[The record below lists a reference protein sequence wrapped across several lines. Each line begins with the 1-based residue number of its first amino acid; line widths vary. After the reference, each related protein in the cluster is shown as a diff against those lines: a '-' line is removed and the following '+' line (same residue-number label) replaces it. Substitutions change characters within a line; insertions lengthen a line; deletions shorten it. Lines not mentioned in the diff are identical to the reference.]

1 MKSQDDVLM
10 YFRKNREDEEIPVD
24 IKIKR
29 FQDEYLMY
37 LRKSRN
43 DGEKV
48 PVEVIVQRHEQTL
61 QELAE
66 KELGFRIPEKNIYR
80 EIVSGGEAIEDRP
93 EFINVLKR
101 MEVGNIKGVFVFDP
115 HRLSRSGLYG
125 AGDVLEAFEVTH
137 TLICTPMKFYD
148 LDNKMDKKY
157 LEMIMIQ
164 AAEYLN
170 YSKDVMGAGRMT
182 SFAEGKAIMSTPPY
196 GYGKEKLKDEKGYK
210 LVPNPKE
217 APHVKTMFDLCC
229 EGMGATAIAN
239 YLNERNVKP
248 RKKAYF
254 EPSTIRDILHNETYY
269 GYLTWGKNP
278 IKKILEN
285 GKTKKKRFYNQKG
298 FKVAKG
304 MYEPLI
310 TKEQFDQAQ
319 EMMRQR
325 TSRTYHTNTI
335 KNPLAGLVFCGFC
348 GNAMIRRPY
357 NKSFKKNHVR
367 VYELDKQAL
376 LEYLRKHKE
385 TSGLSLTKIA
395 KELNVTRDI
404 VIGWFPPKLEK
415 FYPSKTLADKWFDL
429 KSLLKIEDNKFD
441 KEVTTYKEP
450 DIQKDTLMCSS
461 LHCNCVS
468 SYLEVVEKGLIE
480 KLNIELEN
488 RKYFLNN
495 YEQELKKEKVSNVKE
510 LKEVEKKIE
519 EINGYIKNAIKKNA
533 MDLITDEQFLELKT
547 DFEQELKPLLK
558 RKEQLSNTK
567 DEERIIQYKKS
578 IPILEHCVKDY
589 DLLTVEE
596 KNELLKTFIDKIIY
610 KKSVGGRWN
619 KEATVSLEV
628 ETYDF

>member
-1 MKSQDDVLM
+1 MQQQDGVLM
-10 YFRKNREDEEIPVD
+10 YFRKNREEETDDV
-24 IKIKR
+24 KVKR

-37 LRKSRN
+37 LRKSRS

-48 PVEVIVQRHEQTL
+48 PVEVIVKRHEDKL
-61 QELAE
+61 QEVAE

-80 EIVSGGEAIEDRP
+80 EIVSGGEDIEDRP
-93 EFINVLKR
+93 EFMKVLKR

-115 HRLSRSGLYG
+115 QRLSRSGLYG
-125 AGDVLEAFEVTH
+125 AGDVLEAFEITH

-164 AAEYLN
+164 AAEYLG
-170 YSKDVMGAGRMT
+170 YVKDVMGAGRMT

-196 GYGKEKLKDEKGYK
+196 GYDKEKLKDEKGYK
-210 LVPNPKE
+210 LIPHPVE
-217 APHVKTMFDLCC
+217 APNVQKMFDLCC
-229 EGMGATAIAN
+229 EGLGATAIAN
-239 YLNERNVKP
+239 YLNERHIKP
-248 RKKAYF
+248 RKKAYW
-254 EPSTIRDILHNETYY
+254 EPSTIRDILHNETYI
-269 GYLTWGKNP
+269 GILTWGKNP

-298 FKVAKG
+298 FKVSRG

-310 TKEQFDQAQ
+310 TQEQFEQAQ
-319 EMMRQR
+319 EMMKQR
-325 TSRTYHTNTI
+325 RSRTYHTNTI

-357 NKSFKKNHVR
+357 NKSFKKNPIR
-367 VYELDKQAL
+367 VYELDRKAL
-376 LEYLRKHKE
+376 LDYLRKHKE
-385 TSGLSLTKIA
+385 HSGLSLTKIA
-395 KELNVTRDI
+395 KELNVTRD
-404 VIGWFPPKLEK
+404 VVVGWFPPKLEK

-429 KSLLKIEDNKFD
+429 KSLLEIEDNLFD

-468 SYLEVVEKGLIE
+468 SYLETVEKGLIE
-480 KLNIELEN
+480 KLSIELEK
-488 RKYFLNN
+488 RKHFLDN
-495 YEQELKKEKVSNVKE
+495 YEQELKKEKVSNTKE

-519 EINGYIKNAIKKNA
+519 EINGYIKNAVKKNA
-533 MDLITDEQFLELKT
+533 MDLITDEQFIELKQ
-547 DFEQELKPLLK
+547 DFENELKPLLK
-558 RKEQLSNTK
+558 RKEQLSDTK
-567 DEERIIQYKKS
+567 DEERIIQYKRS

-589 DLLTVEE
+589 DLLTIEE
-596 KNELLKTFIDKIIY
+596 KNELLKSFIDKIIY
-610 KKSVGGRWN
+610 KKSEGGRWN
-619 KEATVSLEV
+619 KETTIKLEV

>member
-1 MKSQDDVLM
+1 MLFK
-10 YFRKNREDEEIPVD
+10 
-24 IKIKR
+24 
-29 FQDEYLMY
+29 DEYLMY

-48 PVEVIVQRHEQTL
+48 PAEIIVQRHEKTL

-66 KELGFRIPEKNIYR
+66 KELGFRIQEKNIYR

-93 EFINVLKR
+93 EFIKVLQR

-164 AAEYLN
+164 AAEYLS
-170 YSKDVMGAGRMT
+170 YTKDVMGAGRMT
-182 SFAEGKAIMSTPPY
+182 SFMEGKAIMSIAPY

-217 APHVKTMFDLCC
+217 APHVQKIFDLCC
-229 EGMGATAIAN
+229 EGLGATAIAN
-239 YLNERNVKP
+239 YLNERHIKP

-254 EPSTIRDILHNETYY
+254 EPSTVRDILHNETYY
-269 GYLTWGKNP
+269 GLLTWGKNP
-278 IKKILEN
+278 IKKILEK
-285 GKTKKKRFYNQKG
+285 GKTKKKRFYNQKE
-298 FKVAKG
+298 FKVSRG

-319 EMMRQR
+319 EMMKQR
-325 TSRTYHTNTI
+325 RSRTYHNNTI
-335 KNPLAGLVFCGFC
+335 KNPLASLVFCGFC

-357 NKSFKKNHVR
+357 NKSFKKHPIR
-367 VYELDKQAL
+367 VYELDKPAL
-376 LEYLRKHKE
+376 LEYLRFHK
-385 TSGLSLTKIA
+385 SKSNLSLTQIA

-404 VIGWFPPKLEK
+404 VAGWFPTKIEK

-429 KSLLKIEDNKFD
+429 KALLDIEDDKFD

-450 DIQKDTLMCSS
+450 EIQKDTLMCSS
-461 LHCNCVS
+461 LNCECVS

-480 KLNIELEN
+480 KLSIELEK
-488 RKYFLNN
+488 RKHFLDN
-495 YEQELKKEKVSNVKE
+495 YEQELKKEITNNVKE
-510 LKEVEKKIE
+510 LKELDKKIE

-547 DFEQELKPLLK
+547 DFENELKPLLK
-558 RKEQLSNTK
+558 RKEEIANNEG
-567 DEERIIQYKKS
+567 EERIIQYKRS

-589 DLLTVEE
+589 DLLTIEE
-596 KNELLKTFIDKIIY
+596 KNELLKSFIDKIIY

-619 KEATVSLEV
+619 KEATIELEV

>member
-1 MKSQDDVLM
+1 MQ
-10 YFRKNREDEEIPVD
+10 
-24 IKIKR
+24 
-29 FQDEYLMY
+29 FQEEYLMY
-37 LRKSRN
+37 LRKSRS

-48 PVEVIVQRHEQTL
+48 PVEVIVKRHEDKL
-61 QELAE
+61 QETAE
-66 KELGFRIPEKNIYR
+66 KELGFKIKESNIYR

-93 EFINVLKR
+93 EFMKVLKR

-125 AGDVLEAFEVTH
+125 AGDVLEAFEITH

-164 AAEYLN
+164 AAEYLG
-170 YSKDVMGAGRMT
+170 YVKDVMGAGRMT

-217 APHVKTMFDLCC
+217 APNVQKMFDLCC

-239 YLNERNVKP
+239 YLNERHVKP
-248 RKKAYF
+248 RKKAYW
-254 EPSTIRDILHNETYY
+254 EPSTIRDILHNETYI
-269 GYLTWGKNP
+269 GILTWGKNP

-298 FKVAKG
+298 FKVSRG
-304 MYEPLI
+304 MYEPLVSE
-310 TKEQFDQAQ
+310 EQFIQAQ
-319 EMMRQR
+319 EMMKQR
-325 TSRTYHTNTI
+325 RSRTYHNNTI
-335 KNPLAGLVFCGFC
+335 KNPLAGLVVCGFC

-357 NKSFKKNHVR
+357 NKSFKKNPVR
-367 VYELDKQAL
+367 VYELDRKAL
-376 LEYLRKHKE
+376 LDYLRKHKE
-385 TSGLSLTKIA
+385 NSGLSLTKIA
-395 KELNVTRDI
+395 KELNVSRD
-404 VIGWFPPKLEK
+404 VVVGWFPPKLEK
-415 FYPSKTLADKWFDL
+415 FYPSKTLADKWYVL
-429 KSLLKIEDNKFD
+429 KSLLKIEDELFD

-468 SYLEVVEKGLIE
+468 SYLETVEKGLIE
-480 KLNIELEN
+480 QLSLELEK
-488 RKYFLNN
+488 RKHFLDN
-495 YEQELKKEKVSNVKE
+495 YEQELKKEKVSNTKE
-510 LKEVEKKIE
+510 LKEVERSIE
-519 EINGYIKNAIKKNA
+519 EINGYIMNALKKNA
-533 MDLITDEQFLELKT
+533 MDIMSDEQFLMLKAE
-547 DFEQELKPLLK
+547 FEAELKPLLK
-558 RKEQLSNTK
+558 RKEQLADTK

-589 DLLTVEE
+589 DLLTIEE

-619 KEATVSLEV
+619 KEEATITLEV

>member
-1 MKSQDDVLM
+1 MQFV
-10 YFRKNREDEEIPVD
+10 E
-24 IKIKR
+24 
-29 FQDEYLMY
+29 EYLLY

-48 PVEVIVQRHEQTL
+48 PVEVIVQRHEDTL

-66 KELGFRIPEKNIYR
+66 KELGYRIKEENIYR

-93 EFINVLKR
+93 EFIKVLER

-182 SFAEGKAIMSTPPY
+182 SFAEGKAIMSTPPF

-217 APHVKTMFDLCC
+217 APYVKKMFELCC
-229 EGMGATAIAN
+229 EGLGTTAIAN

-269 GYLTWGKNP
+269 GILTWGKNP
-278 IKKILEN
+278 IKKILEK
-285 GKTKKKRFYNQKG
+285 GKTKKKRFYNQEN
-298 FKVAKG
+298 FRVAKG

-310 TKEQFDQAQ
+310 TKELFDQAQ
-319 EMMRQR
+319 EMMKKRN
-325 TSRTYHTNTI
+325 SRTYHTNTI
-335 KNPLAGLVFCGFC
+335 KNPLAGLVECGYC

-357 NKSFKKNHVR
+357 NRSFKKHLVR

-376 LEYLRKHKE
+376 LDYLRMHKQK
-385 TSGLSLTKIA
+385 SKLSLTQIA
-395 KELNVTRDI
+395 KELNVTRD
-404 VIGWFPPKLEK
+404 VVAGWFPPRIEK
-415 FYPSKTLADKWFDL
+415 FYASKTLADKWFDL
-429 KSLLKIEDNKFD
+429 KALLEIEDNKFD

-450 DIQKDTLMCSS
+450 EIQKDTLMCSS
-461 LHCNCVS
+461 LKCDCVS

-480 KLNIELEN
+480 KLSIELEK
-488 RKYFLNN
+488 RKHFLGN

-510 LKEVEKKIE
+510 LKEVEKRIE

-547 DFEQELKPLLK
+547 DFENELNPLLK
-558 RKEQLSNTK
+558 RKEKLVDTK
-567 DEERIIQYKKS
+567 DEERIIQYKRS

-596 KNELLKTFIDKIIY
+596 KNELLKSFIDKIIY
-610 KKSVGGRWN
+610 KKLVGGRWN
-619 KEATVSLEV
+619 KEVTIDLEV

>member
-1 MKSQDDVLM
+1 MK
-10 YFRKNREDEEIPVD
+10 
-24 IKIKR
+24 
-29 FQDEYLMY
+29 FQEEYLIY

-48 PVEVIVQRHEQTL
+48 PVEVIVNRHEKTL
-61 QELAE
+61 QDLAE

-80 EIVSGGEAIEDRP
+80 EVVSGGESIEDRP
-93 EFINVLKR
+93 EFIKVLKR
-101 MEVGNIKGVFVFDP
+101 MEIGNIKGVFVFDP

-164 AAEYLN
+164 AAEYLG
-170 YSKDVMGAGRMT
+170 YVKDVMGAGRMT
-182 SFAEGKAIMSTPPY
+182 SFAEGKAIMSIPPY

-229 EGMGATAIAN
+229 EGLGTTAIAN
-239 YLNERNVKP
+239 YLNERHIKP
-248 RKKAYF
+248 RKKAYW
-254 EPSTIRDILHNETYY
+254 EPSTIRDILHNETYI
-269 GYLTWGKNP
+269 GFLSWGKNP

-298 FKVAKG
+298 FKVSKG

-310 TKEQFDQAQ
+310 SKEQFEQAQ
-319 EMMRQR
+319 QMMKSRQ
-325 TSRTYHTNTI
+325 SRTYHTNTI
-335 KNPLAGLVFCGFC
+335 KNPLAGLVYCGFC

-357 NKSFKKNHVR
+357 NKSFKKHPVR
-367 VYELDKQAL
+367 VYEIDKQEL
-376 LEYLRKHKE
+376 LNYLRKHKDR
-385 TSGLSLTKIA
+385 SKLSLTKIA
-395 KELNVTRDI
+395 KELNLTKDI
-404 VIGWFPPKLEK
+404 VVGWFPPKVEK

-429 KSLLKIEDNKFD
+429 KALLEIEDDLFD

-461 LHCNCVS
+461 LHCDCVS
-468 SYLEVVEKGLIE
+468 SYLETVEKGLIE
-480 KLNIELEN
+480 KLSIELEN
-488 RKYFLNN
+488 RKHFLDN
-495 YEQELKKEKVSNVKE
+495 YEQELKKEKVNNVKE
-510 LKEVEKKIE
+510 LKEVDKKIE
-519 EINGYIKNAIKKNA
+519 EINGYLKNAIKKNA
-533 MDLITDEQFLELKT
+533 MDLITDEQFIELKK
-547 DFEQELKPLLK
+547 DFEEELRPLLK

-567 DEERIIQYKKS
+567 DEERIIQYKRS

-589 DLLTVEE
+589 DLLTIEE
-596 KNELLKTFIDKIIY
+596 KNELLKSFIDKIIY

-619 KEATVSLEV
+619 KDASIELEV

>member
-1 MKSQDDVLM
+1 MKFL
-10 YFRKNREDEEIPVD
+10 E
-24 IKIKR
+24 
-29 FQDEYLMY
+29 EYLIY
-37 LRKSRN
+37 LRKSRS

-48 PVEVIVQRHEQTL
+48 PVEVIVNRHEKTL
-61 QELAE
+61 QDLAE

-80 EIVSGGEAIEDRP
+80 EVVSGGESIEERP
-93 EFINVLKR
+93 EFIKVLKR

-164 AAEYLN
+164 AAEYLG
-170 YSKDVMGAGRMT
+170 YVKDVMGAGRMT
-182 SFAEGKAIMSTPPY
+182 SFAEGKAIMSIPPY

-217 APHVKTMFDLCC
+217 APNVQKMFDLCC

-239 YLNERNVKP
+239 YLNERHVKP
-248 RKKAYF
+248 RKKAYW
-254 EPSTIRDILHNETYY
+254 EPSTIRDILHNETYI

-285 GKTKKKRFYNQKG
+285 GKTKKKRFYNQKE
-298 FKVAKG
+298 FKVSRG

-310 TKEQFDQAQ
+310 TEEQFKQAQ
-319 EMMRQR
+319 EMMKQR
-325 TSRTYHTNTI
+325 RSRTYHTNTI
-335 KNPLAGLVFCGFC
+335 KNPLAGLVVCGFC

-357 NKSFKKNHVR
+357 NKSFKKNPIR

-376 LEYLRKHKE
+376 LDYLRNHKE
-385 TSGLSLTKIA
+385 KSKLSLTQIA

-404 VIGWFPPKLEK
+404 VAGWFPPKVEK
-415 FYPSKTLADKWFDL
+415 FYASKTLADKWFAL
-429 KSLLKIEDNKFD
+429 KTLLEIEDDLFD
-441 KEVTTYKEP
+441 KEVTTYKEA

-468 SYLEVVEKGLIE
+468 SYLETVEKGLID
-480 KLNIELEN
+480 KLSVELEN
-488 RKYFLNN
+488 RKHFLDN
-495 YEQELKKEKVSNVKE
+495 YEQELKKEKVNNTKE
-510 LKEVEKKIE
+510 LKEIDKKIE
-519 EINGYIKNAIKKNA
+519 EINGYIKNAVKKNA

-558 RKEQLSNTK
+558 RKEQLIDTK
-567 DEERIIQYKKS
+567 DEERIIQYKRS

-589 DLLTVEE
+589 NLLTIEE
-596 KNELLKTFIDKIIY
+596 KNELLKSFIDKIVY
-610 KKSVGGRWN
+610 KKSEGGRWN
-619 KEATVSLEV
+619 KDAKIELTV
-628 ETYDF
+628 ETFDF

>member
-1 MKSQDDVLM
+1 MKIQDDVVM
-10 YFRKNREDEEIPVD
+10 YFRKNREDDEEI
-24 IKIKR
+24 KIQK

-101 MEVGNIKGVFVFDP
+101 MEVGNVKGVFVFDP

-210 LVPNPKE
+210 LIPNPKE
-217 APHVKTMFDLCC
+217 APNVKIIFDLCC
-229 EGMGATAIAN
+229 EGMGTTAIAN
-239 YLNERNVKP
+239 YLNERHIKP

-254 EPSTIRDILHNETYY
+254 EPSTIKDILHNETYY
-269 GYLTWGKNP
+269 GILTWGKNP

-285 GKTKKKRFYNQKG
+285 GKTKKKRFYNQKN

-319 EMMRQR
+319 EMMKSR
-325 TSRTYHTNTI
+325 TSRTYHNNTI
-335 KNPLAGLVFCGFC
+335 KNPLAGLVVCGFC

-357 NKSFKKNHVR
+357 NRSFKKNPVR
-367 VYELDKQAL
+367 VYELDRPAL
-376 LEYLRKHKE
+376 LEYLRTNKQK
-385 TSGLSLTKIA
+385 SGLSLTQIA
-395 KELNVTRDI
+395 KKLDVTRD
-404 VIGWFPPKLEK
+404 VVAGWFPPRLEK

-429 KSLLKIEDNKFD
+429 KALLGVENDLFD

-461 LHCNCVS
+461 LYCNCVS

-480 KLNIELEN
+480 KLSVELEK
-488 RKYFLNN
+488 RKHFLDN
-495 YEQELKKEKVSNVKE
+495 YEQELKKEKISNTKE
-510 LKEVEKKIE
+510 LKEVDKKIE
-519 EINGYIKNAIKKNA
+519 EINGYLKNAIKKNA
-533 MDLITDEQFLELKT
+533 MDIINDEQFLELKK
-547 DFEQELKPLLK
+547 DFEDELRPLLK
-558 RKEQLSNTK
+558 RKEQLSNNK
-567 DEERIIQYKKS
+567 DEERIIQYKRS

-589 DLLTVEE
+589 DLLTIEE
-596 KNELLKTFIDKIIY
+596 KNELLKSFIDKIVY
-610 KKSVGGRWN
+610 KKSEGGRWN
-619 KEATVSLEV
+619 KEVEIQLEV

>member
-1 MKSQDDVLM
+1 MK
-10 YFRKNREDEEIPVD
+10 
-24 IKIKR
+24 
-29 FQDEYLMY
+29 FQDEYLIY

-48 PVEVIVQRHEQTL
+48 PVEVIVNRHEETL

-66 KELGFRIPEKNIYR
+66 RELGYRIKESNIYR

-93 EFINVLKR
+93 EFIKVLQR

-164 AAEYLN
+164 SAEYLN
-170 YSKDVMGAGRMT
+170 YSKDVMGAGRMR
-182 SFAEGKAIMSTPPY
+182 SFSEGKAIMSIPPY

-229 EGMGATAIAN
+229 EGLGTTAIAN
-239 YLNERNVKP
+239 YLNERHIKP
-248 RKKAYF
+248 RKKAYW

-269 GYLTWGKNP
+269 GILTWGKNP
-278 IKKILEN
+278 IKKILEK
-285 GKTKKKRFYNQKG
+285 GKAKKKRFYNQKN
-298 FKVAKG
+298 FMVSKG
-304 MYEPLI
+304 MYTPI
-310 TKEQFDQAQ
+310 ISKEQFDQAQ
-319 EMMRQR
+319 EMMKSRQ
-325 TSRTYHTNTI
+325 SRTYHTNTI
-335 KNPLAGLVFCGFC
+335 KNPLAGLVICGFC

-357 NKSFKKNHVR
+357 NKSFKKTPVR
-367 VYELDKQAL
+367 VYDIDKQAL
-376 LEYLRKHKE
+376 LNYLRTNKE
-385 TSGLSLTKIA
+385 KSGLSLSKIA
-395 KELNVTRDI
+395 KKLDVTRD
-404 VIGWFPPKLEK
+404 VVAGWFPTKLEK

-429 KSLLKIEDNKFD
+429 KELLKIEDDLFD

-461 LHCNCVS
+461 LHCDCVS

-480 KLNIELEN
+480 KLSVELEN
-488 RKYFLNN
+488 RKHFLDN
-495 YEQELKKEKVSNVKE
+495 YEQELKKEKISNVKE
-510 LKEVEKKIE
+510 LKEVNKQIE
-519 EINGYIKNAIKKNA
+519 EINGYIKNAVKKNA
-533 MDLITDEQFLELKT
+533 MDLITDEQFLELKS
-547 DFEQELKPLLK
+547 DFEKELRPLLK
-558 RKEQLSNTK
+558 RQEQLSDSK
-567 DEERIIQYKKS
+567 DEERIIQYKRS

-596 KNELLKTFIDKIIY
+596 KNELLKSFIDKIVY

-619 KEATVSLEV
+619 KDATIILEV
-628 ETYDF
+628 ETFDF

>member
-1 MKSQDDVLM
+1 MEHFV
-10 YFRKNREDEEIPVD
+10 
-24 IKIKR
+24 
-29 FQDEYLMY
+29 DEYLMY

-48 PVEVIVQRHEQTL
+48 PVEVIVNRHEQTL
-61 QELAE
+61 QTLAE
-66 KELGFRIPEKNIYR
+66 KELGFKIPEKNIYR
-80 EIVSGGEAIEDRP
+80 EVVSGGEAIEDRP
-93 EFINVLKR
+93 EFIKVLER
-101 MEVGNIKGVFVFDP
+101 MEIGNIKGVFVFDP

-164 AAEYLN
+164 AAEYLG
-170 YSKDVMGAGRMT
+170 YVKDVMGAGRMT
-182 SFAEGKAIMSTPPY
+182 SFAEGKAIMSIPPY

-210 LVPNPKE
+210 LIPNPNE

-229 EGMGATAIAN
+229 EGMGSTAIAN
-239 YLNERNVKP
+239 YLNERNIKP
-248 RKKAYF
+248 RIKAYF
-254 EPSTIRDILHNETYY
+254 EPSTVRDILHNETYY
-269 GYLTWGKNP
+269 GLLTWGKNP
-278 IKKILEN
+278 IKKILEK
-285 GKTKKKRFYNQKG
+285 GKTKKKRFYNQKE
-298 FKVAKG
+298 FKVARG

-310 TKEQFDQAQ
+310 SKEQFDQAQ
-319 EMMRQR
+319 EMMKQR
-325 TSRTYHTNTI
+325 RSRTYHNNTI
-335 KNPLAGLVFCGFC
+335 KNPIAGLVFCGFC

-357 NKSFKKNHVR
+357 NRSFKKNPVR

-376 LEYLRKHKE
+376 LDYLRTYKQN
-385 TSGLSLTKIA
+385 SGLSLNEIA
-395 KELNVTRDI
+395 KRLKVSRDV
-404 VIGWFPPKLEK
+404 VIGWFPSKLEK

-429 KSLLKIEDNKFD
+429 KALLEIKDDLFD

-450 DIQKDTLMCSS
+450 EVQKDTLMCSS
-461 LHCNCVS
+461 LKCDCVS

-480 KLNIELEN
+480 KLSIELER
-488 RKYFLNN
+488 RKHFLDN
-495 YEQELKKEKVSNVKE
+495 YEQELKKEKISNTKE

-519 EINGYIKNAIKKNA
+519 EINGYIKNAVKKNA
-533 MDLITDEQFLELKT
+533 MDLITDEQFLELKV
-547 DFEQELKPLLK
+547 DFENELKPLLK
-558 RKEQLSNTK
+558 RKNELSNSK

-610 KKSVGGRWN
+610 KKSTGGRWN
-619 KEATVSLEV
+619 KEALDNFELDI

>member
-1 MKSQDDVLM
+1 MK
-10 YFRKNREDEEIPVD
+10 
-24 IKIKR
+24 
-29 FQDEYLMY
+29 FQEEYLMY

-48 PVEVIVQRHEQTL
+48 PVEIIVQRHEDTL

-66 KELGFRIPEKNIYR
+66 KELGFRIKEGNIYR

-93 EFINVLKR
+93 EFIKVLQR
-101 MEVGNIKGVFVFDP
+101 MEIGNVKGVFVFDP
-115 HRLSRSGLYG
+115 HRLSRSGIYG
-125 AGDVLEAFEVTH
+125 AGDVLEAFEVTQ

-164 AAEYLN
+164 AHEYLS
-170 YSKDVMGAGRMT
+170 YSKDVMGAGRMR
-182 SFAEGKAIMSTPPY
+182 SFSEGKAIMSTPPY

-229 EGMGATAIAN
+229 EGLGATAIAN
-239 YLNERNVKP
+239 YLNERHVKP
-248 RKKAYF
+248 RKKAYW
-254 EPSTIRDILHNETYY
+254 EPSTIRDILHNETYI
-269 GYLTWGKNP
+269 GFLTWGKNP

-298 FKVAKG
+298 FKIAKG

-310 TKEQFDQAQ
+310 TKEQFEQAQ
-319 EMMRQR
+319 EMMKSRQ
-325 TSRTYHTNTI
+325 SRTYHTNTI
-335 KNPLAGLVFCGFC
+335 KNPLAGLVVCGYC

-357 NKSFKKNHVR
+357 NKSFKKNPVR
-367 VYELDKQAL
+367 VYELDRKAL
-376 LEYLRKHKE
+376 LEYLRTHKE
-385 TSGLSLTKIA
+385 KSKLSLTKIA
-395 KELNVTRDI
+395 KELDVTRDV

-429 KSLLKIEDNKFD
+429 KALLKIEDDLFD

-461 LHCNCVS
+461 LNCECVS
-468 SYLEVVEKGLIE
+468 SYLEAVEKGLIE
-480 KLNIELEN
+480 KLSIELEN
-488 RKYFLNN
+488 RKHFLDN
-495 YEQELKKEKVSNVKE
+495 YEQELKKEKVNNVKE
-510 LKEVEKKIE
+510 LKEINNKIE
-519 EINGYIKNAIKKNA
+519 EINGFIKNAIKKNA

-547 DFEQELKPLLK
+547 DFENELKPLLK
-558 RKEQLSNTK
+558 RKEHLSNTK
-567 DEERIIQYKKS
+567 DEERIIQYKRS
-578 IPILEHCVKDY
+578 LPILDHCIKDY
-589 DLLTVEE
+589 DLLTIEE
-596 KNELLKTFIDKIIY
+596 KNELLKSFIDKIIY

-619 KEATVSLEV
+619 KEATFSLEV